1 MRFYSVRGNE
11 IIFSLIAKSRQ
22 SQFGVNTSANLLSS
36 LATQQQAAQQQQQQ
50 SQSQQPDIDRAQLLF
65 ETIRAAQAAHA
76 NTIDQSMSDNEEPDA
91 VVNPAEP
98 INDHNPKSQ
107 SEDEIE
113 IIHTATDD
121 T

>member
-1 MRFYSVRGNE
+1 M
-11 IIFSLIAKSRQ
+11 IAKSRQ

-36 LATQQQAAQQQQQQ
+36 LATQQQQQAAQQQQQQ
-50 SQSQQPDIDRAQLLF
+50 TQPPQQPDIDRAQLLF

-76 NTIDQSMSDNEEPDA
+76 NNIDQTMSDNEEPDA

-98 INDHNPKSQ
+98 INDHQKNH
-107 SEDEIE
+107 SEDDEIE